1 MTFSRLLPVLG
12 ALCLTATPAL
22 AGPLDDGHV
31 GSLGF
36 SGPTTS
42 DVTAL
47 YWNPAA
53 LGLIQDYQLI
63 VAGSL
68 QIASATVQRSAIDA
82 NSGAPGG
89 SSGFPSA
96 SGRGVRH
103 PLAWPPGPGG
113 FVGVGASIG
122 RRFAIAVGAYAPFAQ
137 RMTFDA
143 SATGDQ
149 PLRYHLVRVDTQE
162 TALVTGLAIHAAE
175 SLQLGAAMGFL
186 LSSGHL
192 VFDENTSLGAENSAT
207 AARYDL
213 ASDGVQRVSPF
224 VSGGIHYR
232 RGRLDVGLSYTTAPL
247 GTSGAVHLPIER
259 SQLALQQGSV
269 CSSPNDRCLTG
280 QIEYKLPGYLI
291 GGATWH
297 ASPRLSVTGILRW
310 LRYGSHDRLSMR
322 VVGPTGTALG
332 TTTPDTIALYR
343 GFQDSW
349 DLRARV
355 IYAVSP
361 WLRLSGTMRGETS
374 AVPAANL
381 NAGAIDGLKFEPSL
395 AVELSLWGR
404 VRLEA
409 GYALAWM
416 RPSSGGE
423 TFDPT
428 AAAACAQAAGDL
440 STPAC
445 RQRLAG
451 TARPSAAGRY
461 ELVQHTLAVLTKVSF

>member
-1 MTFSRLLPVLG
+1 MTFPRIFTVLG
-12 ALCLTATPAL
+12 TLCLAATPAV

-53 LGLIQDYQLI
+53 LGLIQDYQFI
-63 VAGSL
+63 AAGSL
-68 QIASATVQRSAIDA
+68 QVASATVQR
-82 NSGAPGG
+82 PGVA
-89 SSGFPSA
+89 SA
-96 SGRGVRH
+96 SGRGVSQ

-113 FVGVGASIG
+113 FVGVGAGIG
-122 RRFAIAVGAYAPFAQ
+122 RRFAIAMGVYAPFAQ
-137 RMTFDA
+137 RMSFD
-143 SATGDQ
+143 SAGSNP
-149 PLRYHLVRVDTQE
+149 PLRYHLVKVDTQE
-162 TALVTGLAIHAAE
+162 TAVTTGLAIHAAE
-175 SLQLGAAMGFL
+175 SLQLGVAVGFL

-192 VFDENTSLGAENSAT
+192 VFDEATAAASGAEDPAA

-213 ASDGVQRVSPF
+213 ASDGIQKVSPF
-224 VSGGIHYR
+224 VSAGIHYR

-247 GTSGAVHLPIER
+247 GTDGAVRLPIER
-259 SQLALQQGSV
+259 SQVALAKSNICNGLLD
-269 CSSPNDRCLTG
+269 PCLTG
-280 QIEYKLPGYLI
+280 QLEYKLPGYLI

-297 ASPRLSVTGILRW
+297 ATSRLSLTGIVRW
-310 LRYGSHDRLSMR
+310 MRYESHDRISLR
-322 VVGPTGTALG
+322 LVGPAGGTLGTA
-332 TTTPDTIALYR
+332 TPDTITLYR

-349 DLRARV
+349 DMRARV
-355 IYAVSP
+355 VFALSP
-361 WLRLSGTMRGETS
+361 WFRLSGTMRAETS

-381 NAGAIDGLKFEPSL
+381 NAGAIDGLKFEPAL
-395 AVELSLWGR
+395 AVELTLWGR

-416 RPSSGGE
+416 RPLSGGE
-423 TFDPT
+423 AFDPT
-428 AAAACAQAAGDL
+428 AAAACAQAGGDL